1 VQPAPGNE
9 FPGNGSSGNGGHGN
23 GGPGNGGPG
32 NGGPG
37 NGGWDATAHRVRG
50 RRRSP
55 WPGRFM
61 QVVMGVAAVSVFL
74 LATTAQAQLNHFVK
88 NAKKTRIHT
97 SQAKGTT
104 AVAPTKYGAMNVL
117 LLGIDSRAGLSAAEI
132 AKYHLGSVGL
142 GGSDTIMLVH
152 LSSKRDQATIVSF
165 PRDLYVT
172 IPQFTTSDN
181 VTHSQVKMKINAAYP
196 RGGADGPALT
206 VATIEQLT
214 GLHIDHYMS
223 IDVPHLGRM
232 VDALGGVTVCLPQA
246 INDPVRNG
254 HGSGLVLSAGVHTL
268 NDVQAVGYVRARYI
282 DTGEG
287 SSDFGRIRRQ
297 QKFMSAMLKKVTS
310 AGTLTDP
317 SKLTNFLNTVSD
329 AVTMDDQL
337 TQKDL
342 FTIANQLHSLD
353 PKHVTFTT
361 VPIVNDNYVV
371 PGVGDTVLADPQ
383 SSAAL
388 YHALAEDQP
397 VGTADYKSAPKTLK
411 PSQVSVR
418 VLNGGG
424 PVGSA
429 RRTATELATM
439 GFQNGGAPV
448 NADRNDYATTTIH
461 YPATKISDAR
471 TLQLAVPNAVLKQDD
486 SVSVVTL
493 VIGKDFTGTTPIPT
507 ASAAPAPV
515 VTHSAAD
522 AVCTKN

>member
-1 VQPAPGNE
+1 
-9 FPGNGSSGNGGHGN
+9 
-23 GGPGNGGPG
+23 
-32 NGGPG
+32 
-37 NGGWDATAHRVRG
+37 
-50 RRRSP
+50 
-55 WPGRFM
+55 M
-61 QVVMGVAAVSVFL
+61 QVVLAVAAVIVLFV
-74 LATTAQAQLNHFVK
+74 ANTAQAQLESLVK
-88 NAKKTRIHT
+88 NSRKTKIHT
-97 SQAKGTT
+97 GQAKVSTP
-104 AVAPTKYGAMNVL
+104 VAPTKYGAMNLL

-132 AKYHLGSVGL
+132 AKYHLGTVGL

-152 LSSKRDQATIVSF
+152 LSSNRDQATIVSF

-172 IPQFTTSDN
+172 IPEWTADGKTLPA
-181 VTHSQVKMKINAAYP
+181 VKMKINAAFP
-196 RGGADGPALT
+196 RGGTNGPALT

-214 GLHIDHYMS
+214 GLTIDHYMS

-232 VDALGGVTVCLPQA
+232 VTALGGVTVCLPQA

-254 HGSGLVLSAGVHTL
+254 HGSGLVLSAGTHTL

-317 SKLTNFLNTVSD
+317 KKLTDFLNTVTD

-337 TQKDL
+337 NKKDL

-361 VPIVNDNYVV
+361 VPIINDNYVV
-371 PGVGDTVLADPQ
+371 PGVGDTVKADDTAA
-383 SSAAL
+383 AAL
-388 YHALAEDQP
+388 YHALAEDLP
-397 VGTADYKSAPKTLK
+397 VGATDFKSAPKTLK
-411 PSQVSVR
+411 PSQVSVQ

-424 PVGSA
+424 PSGSA
-429 RRTATELATM
+429 ARTASELARM
-439 GFQNGGAPV
+439 GFQSGGPST
-448 NADRNDYATTTIH
+448 NADRSNYTTTTIR
-461 YPATKISDAR
+461 YPSTKISDAR
-471 TLQLAVPNAVLKQDD
+471 TVQLAVPGATLLQDD
-486 SVSVVTL
+486 TVSVVTL

-507 ASAAPAPV
+507 ASSTPKPI